1 MRLVEVLVPT
11 GKREAVRAVL
21 DDEGI
26 DYAFTD
32 ETSGRE
38 YEAMATFPL
47 PSAAVEPVLESLRDA
62 GLERDAFTVVVDA
75 ETVVSKQ
82 FEALSERYEA
92 EEGNGDRIAREELA
106 ARARDLAPDFKRFVG
121 LTVLS
126 AVVATAGL
134 LLNSPA
140 VVVGSMVIAPLVGP
154 AMAAG
159 VGTVV
164 DEQDL
169 FRRGVALQTTGGV
182 LAVVSATGF
191 ATALNLSGVVPM
203 DAATVLSIPEVAE
216 RLAPDVLSLAV
227 ALAAGAAGA
236 ISLSAG
242 VSTALVGV
250 MIAAALVPP
259 TAVVGIGLAW
269 GRPDAV
275 FGSVVL
281 VLVNFLSVNLAV
293 LAVLRLSGYGPR
305 GWFREAVVA
314 RAVRRRAAVLLVG
327 VVVLSAVLVGIT
339 SAGVHTAAF
348 EEQSHDAAA
357 TVLADVDDTRL
368 LEVSVR
374 YQSGLGPG
382 RPTDLFVR
390 RPALVTVTVAHPPG
404 VDPPPLADRIAPGVG
419 RAAQRTLGVAPPPV
433 EVRYVPAER
442 AGSRVDGTNPAAL
455 APDTAG

>member
-1 MRLVEVLVPT
+1 MLVPT

-32 ETSGRE
+32 ETSGRQ
-38 YEAMATFPL
+38 YEALATFPL
-47 PSAAVEPVLESLRDA
+47 PSGAVEPVLESLQDA

-75 ETVVSKQ
+75 ETVVSKR
-82 FEALSERYEA
+82 FEELSARYEE

-134 LLNSPA
+134 LLDSPA

-154 AMAAG
+154 AMTTG

-164 DEQDL
+164 DDDDL
-169 FRRGVALQTTGGV
+169 FRRGVALQTVGGL
-182 LAVVSATGF
+182 LAVVSATVF
-191 ATALNLSGVVPM
+191 AAALNLSGVVPM
-203 DAATVLSIPEVAE
+203 DAAAVLSVPEVAE

-259 TAVVGIGLAW
+259 TAVIGIGVAW
-269 GRPDAV
+269 GRPEAV
-275 FGSVVL
+275 FGSAVL

-305 GWFREAVVA
+305 GWFREAVAA

-327 VVVLSAVLVGIT
+327 VLVLSAVLVGIT
-339 SAGVHTAAF
+339 SAGIRTAAF
-348 EEQSHDAAA
+348 EAQSNDVAGEA
-357 TVLADVDDTRL
+357 LADVSDARL
-368 LEVSVR
+368 LDVSVH
-374 YQSGLGPG
+374 YQSGLAPG
-382 RPTDLFVR
+382 RASDLFVR
-390 RPALVTVTVAHPPG
+390 RPSLVTVTVGHPPG
-404 VDPPPLADRIAPGVG
+404 VDLPALADRIAPGID

-433 EVRYVPAER
+433 EVRYVPVER
-442 AGSRVDGTNPAAL
+442 AGVDDANANPAAL
-455 APDTAG
+455 APDAAA

>member
-38 YEAMATFPL
+38 YEALATFPL
-47 PSAAVEPVLESLRDA
+47 PAGAVEPVLESLRDA
-62 GLERDAFTVVVDA
+62 GLGRDAFTVVVEA
-75 ETVVSKQ
+75 ETVVSER
-82 FEALSERYEA
+82 FEALSERYET
-92 EEGNGDRIAREELA
+92 EERDGDRIAREELA
-106 ARARDLAPDFKRFVG
+106 ARARDLAPDFTRFVG

-134 LLNSPA
+134 LLDSPA

-154 AMAAG
+154 AMTTG

-164 DEQDL
+164 DDDDL
-169 FRRGVALQTTGGV
+169 FRRGVALQAAGGT
-182 LAVVSATGF
+182 LAVASATVF
-191 ATALNLSGVVPM
+191 AAAVNLSGVVPM
-203 DAATVLSIPEVAE
+203 DAASVLAVPEIAE

-259 TAVVGIGLAW
+259 TAVVGIGIAW
-269 GRPDAV
+269 GRPEAV
-275 FGSVVL
+275 FGSAVL

-305 GWFREAVVA
+305 GWFREAVTA
-314 RAVRRRAAVLLVG
+314 RTVRRRGAVLLVG
-327 VVVLSAVLVGIT
+327 VLVLSAVLVGIT
-339 SAGVHTAAF
+339 SAGVRTAAF
-348 EEQSHDAAA
+348 EQQSNEAAR
-357 TVLADVDDTRL
+357 TVLADVPDARL
-368 LEVSVR
+368 LDVSVR

-382 RPTDLFVR
+382 RPSDLFVR
-390 RPALVTVTVAHPPG
+390 RPSLVTVTVGHPPG
-404 VDPPPLADRIAPGVG
+404 VDPPPLAERLASRVG
-419 RAAQRTLGVAPPPV
+419 RAAQQTLGVAPPVV
-433 EVRYVPAER
+433 EVRYVPVER
-442 AGSRVDGTNPAAL
+442 ARVGESATP
-455 APDTAG
+455 TA

>member
-1 MRLVEVLVPT
+1 VRLVEVLVPS

-21 DDEGI
+21 EEEGI

-32 ETSGRE
+32 ETSGRA

-47 PSAAVEPVLESLRDA
+47 PSSAVEPVLESLREA

-75 ETVVSKQ
+75 ETVVSER
-82 FEALSERYEA
+82 FEALAERYE
-92 EEGNGDRIAREELA
+92 ETEGDGDRIARDELA
-106 ARARDLAPDFKRFVG
+106 ARARDLAPDLRRFLG
-121 LTVLS
+121 MTILS

-134 LLNSPA
+134 LLDSPA

-154 AMAAG
+154 AMTTG

-169 FRRGVALQTTGGV
+169 FRRGVMLQTAGG
-182 LAVVSATGF
+182 LIAVVSATVF
-191 ATALNLSGVVPM
+191 AAVLNLSGVVPM
-203 DAATVLSIPEVAE
+203 DAEAVLAVPEVAE

-269 GRPDAV
+269 GRPEAV
-275 FGSVVL
+275 LGSAVL

-293 LAVLRLSGYGPR
+293 LAVLRVSGYAPS
-305 GWFREAVVA
+305 GWFREAVVT
-314 RAVRRRAAVLLVG
+314 RTVRRRAAVLLVG

-339 SAGVHTAAF
+339 SAGARTAAF
-348 EEQSHDAAA
+348 EEQSRAAA
-357 TVLADVDDTRL
+357 ADVLADTPDARL
-368 LEVSVR
+368 LDVDVR
-374 YQSGLGPG
+374 YQSGLAPG
-382 RPTDLFVR
+382 EPTDLFVR
-390 RPALVTVTVAHPPG
+390 RPSLVTVTVGHPPG
-404 VDPPPLADRIAPGVG
+404 VDPPPVAARLAPRVG
-419 RAAQRTLGVAPPPV
+419 GTAQRTLGVAPPPV
-433 EVRYVPAER
+433 EVRYVPVER
-442 AGSRVDGTNPAAL
+442 SRASG
-455 APDTAG
+455 